1 MATPLNWPVAADG
14 EFGGQVTAGPQPLA
28 AGGAQSLLLALFS
41 ERTDLT
47 LEEIREQLAVRGS
60 GGGQLDLA
68 GFTIG
73 TASALKKSRTPRS
86 RNASTWRAPRR
97 SGQPSD
103 SPGRNQSAA
112 SGQIEEGR
120 LMHLKLHAN
129 VATSR

>member
-1 MATPLNWPVAADG
+1 LNWPVAAGG

-28 AGGAQSLLLALFS
+28 AGGAQSFLLALVS
-41 ERTDLT
+41 ERADLT

-73 TASALKKSRTPRS
+73 PASALKKRTPRS
-86 RNASTWRAPRR
+86 RNASTWRTPRR

-103 SPGRNQSAA
+103 SHGRNQSAA
-112 SGQIEEGR
+112 SSQIEECR

-129 VATSR
+129 AATSR